1 MRKNF
6 LQRQYYLS
14 QWYYSKRLTGVLLV
28 SFLNMQLNFIIRDF
42 VLQLPI
48 FFSAQFFTA
57 LVSFKFARM
66 DFSGLDFFF
75 FFLCF
80 PRSHINQVRAEDFVK
95 GGS

>member
-66 DFSGLDFFF
+66 DFSGTMLST
-75 FFLCF
+75 LAHK
-80 PRSHINQVRAEDFVK
+80 PGA
-95 GGS
+95 GGGFCERGVLEI